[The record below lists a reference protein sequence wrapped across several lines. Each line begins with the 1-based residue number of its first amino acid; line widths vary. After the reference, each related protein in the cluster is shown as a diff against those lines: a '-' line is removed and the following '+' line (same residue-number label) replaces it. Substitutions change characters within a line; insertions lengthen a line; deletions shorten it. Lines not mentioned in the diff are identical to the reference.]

1 MGDPADDRFLES
13 DLVRFLVK
21 LVSALG
27 TGTVRTEARDA
38 RNMVVDLVVEEP
50 GRVTLVEVKKPV
62 PQTPS
67 RLDGIAA
74 QLGHYAQAARA
85 QWGKGR
91 ELKLVLAIPGTLAPD
106 GMQFLADKGIE
117 VWDGPWMAAQATRAG
132 MAEEAA
138 CFVSAESF
146 AETPVSEEQG
156 FAEQLRS
163 LPAGKAHWAAYQR
176 LCKDILDYLFCPPL
190 SPSVSEIS
198 DGAAVNRRDLI
209 YPNYADSGFWHFM
222 RREYR
227 ADYVVVDAKN
237 YVGPVKKPQV
247 LQMANYLTRHGTG
260 LFGVI
265 VCRKGADRGAAYTLR
280 EQWVLHDKLIV
291 ILDDRNV
298 LQMLNTRLGGN
309 TPDEVV
315 RQKIEDFRLKI

>member
-1 MGDPADDRFLES
+1 MGDPADDRFLEH
-13 DLVRFLVK
+13 DLVRFLTK

-27 TGTVRTEARDA
+27 IGTAGTEERIG
-38 RNMVVDLVVEEP
+38 RHMVGDLIVEAP
-50 GRVTLVEVKKPV
+50 DQIVIVEVKNPV
-62 PQTPS
+62 PQTQS
-67 RLDGIAA
+67 RLDDTAA
-74 QLGHYAQAARA
+74 QLGHYAQAAR
-85 QWGKGR
+85 QRWGSKNV
-91 ELKLVLAIPGTLAPD
+91 KPALAIPGTLAPD

-117 VWDGPWMAAQATRAG
+117 VWDGPWIAAQATRVG
-132 MAEEAA
+132 MADEAA
-138 CFVSAESF
+138 RFVTAEAF
-146 AETPVSEEQG
+146 AGIPVSEERA

-163 LPAGKAHWAAYQR
+163 LPAGKPHWTAYQR

-190 SPSVSEIS
+190 SPSVWEST
-198 DGAAVNRRDLI
+198 DGAEVNRRDFI

-247 LQMANYLTRHGTG
+247 LQMTNYLTRHGTG

-265 VCRKGADRGAAYTLR
+265 VCRKGADRSAAYTLR
-280 EQWVLHDKLIV
+280 EQWVLHDKMIIV
-291 ILDDRNV
+291 LDDRNV
-298 LQMLNTRLGGN
+298 LQMLNTRLSGS
-309 TPDEVV
+309 TPDEVI